1 MTQPFSKNAAEQ
13 WGLNLD
19 IDSWL
24 RSLGL
29 GQYEAA
35 FRENNIDETVLT
47 NLTVEDLK
55 ELGVAPL
62 GHRRKLLDA
71 IAALRADVGVTLHQ
85 LPLKPRDHRLPSQL
99 KRQSR
104 KPLASVGISP
114 CCSAICLVRPAS
126 LPGSMPRTGAIW
138 SARTWM
144 PPPLL

>member
-1 MTQPFSKNAAEQ
+1 MAIQGWFETLKIQVGRINQLFSKNAAEQ

-35 FRENNIDETVLT
+35 FRENNIDDAVLT

-55 ELGVAPL
+55 ELGVASP

-71 IAALRADVGVTLHQ
+71 IAALRADVGDW
-85 LPLKPRDHRLPSQL
+85 R
-99 KRQSR
+99 RQANWNANLR
-104 KPLASVGISP
+104 KPLASVDISP
-114 CCSAICLVRPAS
+114 CCSAIYLVRPAS
-126 LPGSMPRTGAIW
+126 LPSSTPRTGAIW
-138 SARTWM
+138 SARI
-144 PPPLL
+144 